1 MRARLFFRLFVL
13 VPLSATGCQSFDWSV
28 DWNEVFSDLGSTA
41 RRALPK
47 TTAPPSD
54 PESVDETPLA
64 GATQPPSKSKK
75 PVAGAPV
82 VQKSLV
88 DLGVAYAPEDD
99 TSGKKVPFA
108 FDTFSFTPR
117 QTHVTYAAMGNEVES
132 VRKFYADY
140 ARSVHFKPTG
150 KDTFTW
156 APPSGCPNDMGCVY
170 AALIQRTRADVLPI
184 AKRFLARVQQAGYD
198 SMQTA
203 ELLVT
208 FVQSIP
214 YVSPEDPFGLRPPT
228 LTLAEKGG
236 DCDTKSLLLHMMLS
250 ALGIDSVI
258 ISSTAHGHTMT
269 AIALPV
275 HGTTFT
281 YQGRRYAFTETTAI
295 GSPIGYVSPDLLK
308 PNDWRVEFAPSMKS
322 DE

>member
-1 MRARLFFRLFVL
+1 MRSRLFSSLIVL
-13 VPLSATGCQSFDWSV
+13 ASVGATGCQHFDWSV
-28 DWNEVFSDLGSTA
+28 DWGEVFSDLGSAA
-41 RRALPK
+41 RRSLPK
-47 TTAPPSD
+47 TIASQGD
-54 PESVDETPLA
+54 PETVDEAPLA
-64 GATQPPSKSKK
+64 GANPPKSKSKK
-75 PVAGAPV
+75 PIAGAPV

-88 DLGVAYAPEDD
+88 DLGVAYAPEHD

-108 FDTFSFTPR
+108 FDTVSLPPR
-117 QTHVTYAAMGNEVES
+117 QTRVAYAAVGSEVES

-140 ARSVHFKPTG
+140 AKSVHFRPTG
-150 KDTFTW
+150 KDTFSW
-156 APPSGCPNDMGCVY
+156 APPPGCPNDMGCVY

-208 FVQSIP
+208 FVQAIP

-275 HGTTFT
+275 NGTTFT

-308 PNDWRVEFAPSMKS
+308 PNDWRVEFAPSTKS

>member
-1 MRARLFFRLFVL
+1 MKSASIFSLFVI
-13 VPLSATGCQSFDWSV
+13 VAASTCGCQGFDWSV
-28 DWNEVFSDLGSTA
+28 DWSEVFSDLGTAA
-41 RRALPK
+41 RRRLP
-47 TTAPPSD
+47 APDAPQSD
-54 PESVDETPLA
+54 PEAVDEAPLA
-64 GATQPPSKSKK
+64 GAKQAPSKSKK
-75 PVAGAPV
+75 PASGAPV
-82 VQKSLV
+82 VQKSVV

-99 TSGKKVPFA
+99 TSGKKTTFA
-108 FDTFSFTPR
+108 FDTATFTPR
-117 QTHVTYAAMGNEVES
+117 QARVAYAAVGEEVES

-140 ARSVHFKPTG
+140 AKSVHFKPTG
-150 KDTFTW
+150 KDTFSW
-156 APPSGCPNDMGCVY
+156 APPPGCPNDMGCVY

-203 ELLVT
+203 ELLVA

-236 DCDTKSLLLHMMLS
+236 DCDTKSLLLHMMLA

-281 YQGRRYAFTETTAI
+281 HQGRRYAFTETTAV
-295 GSPIGYVSPDLLK
+295 GSPIGYVTPELLK
-308 PNDWRVEFAPSMKS
+308 PNDWRVEFAPAAPR